1 MASQPIANTDS
12 KTTGHG
18 RYKPRQSNQAGSVGD
33 SADQEK
39 VQIGNK
45 PVLFGSVGGENGSK
59 WLPHGIPPNDNHA
72 KQIPVPAEVDHQ
84 RTAPLPDATVFV
96 YNKPIACIGDPVESS
111 QADTIAGGNEVK
123 VFAGIDNTPEQAT
136 PSSKAMTEGDDHDAT
151 NTGTGA
157 TYVASQ
163 IALGKVSAS
172 EIAKGSSAVASAT
185 DTTPSRS
192 PGPLSKDCADIAGI
206 TPWPTG
212 DAIDA
217 IVLTNNYTVG
227 NLTRTPNTTFDHAL
241 RSPTAGLS
249 VEEIVCNL
257 KLLAVNCIQPIKS
270 KYPNAFITNTW
281 REPSGN
287 PTSQHPKGMAAD
299 IQFRGIPKSEYY
311 IIAQWIKDSVSYD
324 QLLLEYKT
332 TGSGIPW
339 IHISFD
345 KNNSRKQ
352 VLTLLNNS
360 TYGQGL
366 IQLA

>member
-1 MASQPIANTDS
+1 MSSQPVANTES

-18 RYKPRQSNQAGSVGD
+18 RYKPRKSNQAGSVGD
-33 SADQEK
+33 SADQET
-39 VQIGNK
+39 VQINQK

-59 WLPHGIPPNDNHA
+59 WQPHGIPPNDNHA
-72 KQIPVPAEVDHQ
+72 KQLPVPAEVNRQ

-96 YNKPIACIGDPVESS
+96 YNKPLAVIGDPVESD
-111 QADTIAGGNEVK
+111 QTDTIAGGNEVK
-123 VFAGIDNTPEQAT
+123 VFAGTDNTPEQAT

-151 NTGTGA
+151 NTGTGIV
-157 TYVASQ
+157 YVARQ
-163 IALGKVSAS
+163 IALGLVSAT
-172 EIAKGSSAVASAT
+172 EISKGGSAVASAT
-185 DTTPSRS
+185 DNTPSRA
-192 PGPLSKDCADIAGI
+192 PGPLSKDCADIASI

-212 DAIDA
+212 NAIDA
-217 IVLTNNYTVG
+217 IVLTSNYTVG
-227 NLTRTPNTTFDHAL
+227 NLTRSPNTTFDNPL

-270 KYPNAFITNTW
+270 KYPNAFVTNTW
-281 REPSGN
+281 RPPSGN

-299 IQFRGIPKSEYY
+299 IQFRGIPKSDYY
-311 IIAQWIKDSVSYD
+311 SIAQWIKDNVTYD

-332 TGSGIPW
+332 TGTGMPW

-360 TYGQGL
+360 TYSRGL
-366 IQLA
+366 TQLA